1 MIIVLALARRE
12 ILRFYRQKGRVVGAL
27 VTPMVFWVVLGSG
40 MGTGYLQFFFPGSLL
55 LMIVFTAIFA
65 TIGIVDDRREGFLAA
80 ALLTPAPRWAIA
92 AGITAGAA
100 AIATAQSAVLLPLA
114 RWLGYPIGPVD
125 WIGLTV
131 TCGLVAIGCAATGLA
146 VAWRAG
152 SPQGYHG
159 FMNAVIVPLWL
170 LSGAIFPA
178 EGAPGWTRVAAA
190 CNPLAYGLAAIRG
203 QLDPIGA
210 PVTGPLS
217 VALPVTLVLVVA
229 SCWWAA
235 RTVDRT

>member
-1 MIIVLALARRE
+1 MSVAIALARRE

-27 VTPMVFWVVLGSG
+27 VTPMVFWAVLGSG

-55 LMIVFTAIFA
+55 LMIVFTAVFA
-65 TIGIVDDRREGFLAA
+65 TIGIVDDRRDGFLAA
-80 ALLTPAPRWAIA
+80 AVLTPAPRWAIA

-100 AIATAQSAVLLPLA
+100 AISTVQAAALLPVA
-114 RWLGYPIGPVD
+114 RWLGYPIGVTD
-125 WIGLTV
+125 WVLLTLGCAV
-131 TCGLVAIGCAATGLA
+131 VSTGCAAAGLA

-170 LSGAIFPA
+170 LSGAVFPA
-178 EGAPGWTRVAAA
+178 EGAPGWTRVVAAF
-190 CNPLAYGLAAIRG
+190 NPLAYGLAAIRG
-203 QLDPIGA
+203 MMDPMGA

-217 VALPVTLVLVVA
+217 IAGPVALALTALA
-229 SCWWAA
+229 CWWAV
-235 RTVDRT
+235 RTVRRA